1 MKTEPKMDAVCATEY
16 SMSGSIRDGLGDG
29 RRFWHLLGQCEM
41 SDVQQKEQ
49 KVREQITTPVKRIK
63 ASKNSYLNGIRLGNM
78 TCNWQKHK

>member
-41 SDVQQKEQ
+41 SDVHAAERTESEGTDNYASQANKGQQKQ
-49 KVREQITTPVKRIK
+49 LFKWYSSRQHD
-63 ASKNSYLNGIRLGNM
+63 L
-78 TCNWQKHK
+78 